1 MKTLASHTRRLKT
14 LFLILGLLANCSI
27 SAQVD
32 TLSLGSDELFAIARN
47 EAFNGSR
54 AKARVYLKTVLDFS
68 PTYAEVRVFLGRTYA
83 WDDQY
88 DSARVAFSTVIDQDP
103 NYMDAYSALADVEFW
118 DDKPEMALKVVQS
131 GLKRDAN
138 NEVLLYK
145 KAKALVALDKKIE
158 AALVLDMLLSIN
170 PSNEDARSLKNKIK
184 EDSIKNSIALN
195 YNNDLFSDVFD
206 PAHYANLQYGRVTS
220 KGSLFFRGNY
230 SKRFGT
236 TGYQGE
242 VDFYPSLGKGL
253 YMYLNYGY
261 ATSTLFPE
269 HRIGAELYFKL
280 PKSFEGSVGFRYLY
294 FARSSTATLY
304 TATLGKYWRNYWFSA
319 RTFITPNESGVSNS
333 YIIMARRYFAD
344 AENFLGLTTGFG
356 YSPDQRFQSVE
367 DGDIITLKSR
377 KIGLEYQRTVGFRWR
392 LNLSYQLAQ
401 QQFVFDSSEFIDIHS
416 LSLTARYRF

>member
-1 MKTLASHTRRLKT
+1 MTNIFAHINRLRSVVV
-14 LFLILGLLANCSI
+14 ILGFLSSVSV

-54 AKARVYLKTVLDFS
+54 AKARIYLKTVLDFS

-88 DSARVAFSTVIDQDP
+88 DSARVAFSTVIEQDP

-118 DDKPEMALKVVQS
+118 DDKPQMALEVTVL

-145 KAKALVALDKKIE
+145 KAKALVALEKKTE
-158 AALVLDMLLSIN
+158 ASLVLDMLLNIN
-170 PSNEDARSLKNKIK
+170 PSNEDGKSLQQKII
-184 EDSIKNSIALN
+184 EASIKNSVALN

-230 SKRFGT
+230 SRRFGS

-242 VDFYPSLGKGL
+242 VDFYPSLGNGV

-261 ATSTLFPE
+261 ANSTLFPE
-269 HRIGAELYFKL
+269 HRVGAELYFKL
-280 PKSFEGSVGFRYLY
+280 PKSFEGSVGLRYL
-294 FARSSTATLY
+294 FFSSTSKATLY
-304 TATLGKYWRNYWFSA
+304 TATLGKYWRNYWFSI

-333 YIIMARRYFAD
+333 YIFLARRYFAD
-344 AENFLGLTTGFG
+344 ADNFLGLSGGFG
-356 YSPDQRFQSVE
+356 FSPDQRFQSIAE
-367 DGDIITLKSR
+367 GDIITLKSR
-377 KIGLEYQRTVGFRWR
+377 KIGAEYQRTIGFRWR

-401 QQFVFDSSEFIDIHS
+401 QQFIFGGSEFIDIHS

>member
-1 MKTLASHTRRLKT
+1 MKFLQQHIGNLKRLGLVLSLLASIHL
-14 LFLILGLLANCSI
+14 

-32 TLSLGSDELFAIARN
+32 TLSLGSDDLFAIARN

-54 AKARVYLKTVLDFS
+54 AKARIYLLRALDFS
-68 PTYAEVRVFLGRTYA
+68 PNYSEIRVFLGRTYA

-88 DSARVAFSTVIDQDP
+88 DSARVAFATVIEKNP
-103 NYMDAYSALADVEFW
+103 NYIDAYSAWADVEFW
-118 DDKPEMALKVVQS
+118 DDKPGIALTAVQA
-131 GLKRDAN
+131 GLKREAN

-145 KAKALVALDKKIE
+145 KAKALVALNKETE
-158 AALVLDMLLSIN
+158 ASLVLDLLLNLN
-170 PSNEDARSLKNKIK
+170 PSNADAKSLKNKLK
-184 EDSIKNSIALN
+184 EASIKNSVALN

-220 KGSLFFRGNY
+220 MGSLFFRGNY
-230 SKRFGT
+230 SERFGT

-242 VDFYPSLGKGL
+242 VDFYPSLGNGL

-261 ATSTLFPE
+261 AQSTLFPE

-280 PKSFEGSVGFRYLY
+280 PKSFEGSAGLRYLQ
-294 FARSSTATLY
+294 FSKTSTSTLY
-304 TATLGKYWRNYWFSA
+304 TATLGKYYRNYWFSA

-344 AENFLGLTTGFG
+344 AENFLGLTGGFG
-356 YSPDQRFQSVE
+356 FSPDQRFQSIE

-392 LNLSYQLAQ
+392 LNFSYQLAQ

>member
-1 MKTLASHTRRLKT
+1 MKTLKQHIHTLK
-14 LFLILGLLANCSI
+14 ILGLIMGLFTTMGL

-32 TLSLGSDELFAIARN
+32 TLNLGSDDLFAIARN

-54 AKARVYLKTVLDFS
+54 SKARVFLLRALDFS
-68 PTYAEVRVFLGRTYA
+68 PNYSEIRVFLGRTYA
-83 WDDQY
+83 WDDHY
-88 DSARVAFSTVIDQDP
+88 DSARVAFATTIEKNP
-103 NYMDAYSALADVEFW
+103 NYMDAYSAWADVEFW
-118 DDKPEMALKVVQS
+118 DDKPSIALDVVLS

-138 NEVLLYK
+138 NETLLYK
-145 KAKALVALDKKIE
+145 KAKALVALDKKVE
-158 AALVLDMLLSIN
+158 AALVLDMLLNIN
-170 PSNEDARSLKNKIK
+170 PSHDDAKALKNKLK
-184 EDSIKNSIALN
+184 EASIKNSIALN

-230 SKRFGT
+230 SKRFGS

-261 ATSTLFPE
+261 AKSTLFPE

-280 PKSFEGSVGFRYLY
+280 PKSFEGSVGLRHLY
-294 FARSSTATLY
+294 FSRTSTATLY
-304 TATLGKYWRNYWFSA
+304 TATLGKYYRNYWFSA
-319 RTFITPNESGVSNS
+319 RTFITSNQSGVSNS

-356 YSPDQRFQSVE
+356 FSPDQRFQSIAE
-367 DGDIITLKSR
+367 GDIITLKSR

-392 LNLSYQLAQ
+392 LNFSYQLAQ

>member
-1 MKTLASHTRRLKT
+1 MKLIYSHIKSLKAIVLFISLACT
-14 LFLILGLLANCSI
+14 FAA

-54 AKARVYLKTVLDFS
+54 AKARIYLKTVLDFS

-88 DSARVAFSTVIDQDP
+88 DSARVAFSTVIEQDP

-118 DDKPEMALKVVQS
+118 DDKPQIALEVTQS

-145 KAKALVALDKKIE
+145 KAKALVALEKKTE
-158 AALVLDMLLSIN
+158 ASLVLDMLLTIN
-170 PSNEDARSLKNKIK
+170 PSHEDGKSLKNKIK
-184 EDSIKNSIALN
+184 ESSIKNSIALN
-195 YNNDLFSDVFD
+195 YNNDLFSNVFD

-220 KGSLFFRGNY
+220 RGSLFFRGNY
-230 SKRFGT
+230 SRRFGS

-261 ATSTLFPE
+261 ANSTLFPE

-280 PKSFEGSVGFRYLY
+280 PKSFEGSVGLRYLY
-294 FARSSTATLY
+294 FSRNSTATLY
-304 TATLGKYWRNYWFSA
+304 TATLGKYWRNYWFSV

-333 YIIMARRYFAD
+333 YIFLARRYFAD
-344 AENFLGLTTGFG
+344 ADNFLGLSGGFG
-356 YSPDQRFQSVE
+356 FSPDQRFQSIAE
-367 DGDIITLKSR
+367 GDIITLKSR
-377 KIGLEYQRTVGFRWR
+377 KIGAEYQRTIGFRWR

>member
-1 MKTLASHTRRLKT
+1 MIQLNSYIKSLKA
-14 LFLILGLLANCSI
+14 FVLLLCLMGSVSA

-54 AKARVYLKTVLDFS
+54 AKAQIYLNVVLDLS
-68 PTYAEVRVFLGRTYA
+68 PTYSEVRVFLGRTYA
-83 WDDQY
+83 WDDKY
-88 DSARVAFSTVIDQDP
+88 DSARVAFTTVIEQDP

-118 DDKPEMALKVVQS
+118 DDKPQMALEVTQS

-145 KAKALVALDKKIE
+145 KAKALVALQKETE
-158 AALVLDMLLSIN
+158 ASLVLDMLLTIN
-170 PSNEDARSLKNKIK
+170 PSHEDGKSLQNKIK
-184 EDSIKNSIALN
+184 EASIKNSIALN

-230 SKRFGT
+230 SKRFGS

-261 ATSTLFPE
+261 ANSTLFPE
-269 HRIGAELYFKL
+269 HRVGAELYFKL
-280 PKSFEGSVGFRYLY
+280 PKSFEGSVGLRYLY
-294 FARSSTATLY
+294 FSQSSTATLY
-304 TATLGKYWRNYWFSA
+304 TATLGKYWRNYWFSV

-333 YIIMARRYFAD
+333 YIFLARRYFAD
-344 AENFLGLTTGFG
+344 ADNFLGLSGGFG
-356 YSPDQRFQSVE
+356 FSPDQRFQSIAE
-367 DGDIITLKSR
+367 EDIITLKSR
-377 KIGLEYQRTVGFRWR
+377 KIGAEYQRTIGFRWR